1 MSGGYFDYKQYQIDE
16 IADNVERIV
25 NAVVKKEL
33 PPTDVYSEDC
43 NGWAK
48 HLLAESSPAT
58 LVEFQKALVIFKQAA
73 IYAQR
78 IDWFLS
84 GDDGEES
91 FHKRLKEDLEELN
104 AK

>member
-16 IADNVERIV
+16 IADNVHRIV

-33 PPTDVYSEDC
+33 PSKDDYSDDSS
-43 NGWAK
+43 WAK
-48 HLLAESSPAT
+48 NLVAESSPET
-58 LVEFQKALVIFKQAA
+58 LEEFQKALLIFKQAA

-91 FHKRLKEDLEELN
+91 FHKRLKEDLENLN
-104 AK
+104 